1 MKVKTMKKVILPLIF
16 IFTFFISLI
25 TNIQAKPLD
34 NIKFMTENSPPYN
47 FLQNGELKGTA
58 VELLDLMFKKV
69 GSSQSKK
76 DIVMLPWSRAYS
88 YVQTEKNTVLF
99 STTRTK
105 QREKLFKWVGPIA
118 ENIIALM
125 AKKNKHIKIKS
136 LHDITKY
143 KIGVV
148 REDIGEQILLNLG
161 ISSKQ
166 IENTGGVDAIHK
178 VIKMLNRD
186 RFEVLSYNEDSAY
199 LEIKKLG
206 FDVNDYERVYVLSKS
221 ELHYAFHLDTSDEII
236 KMFQKAL
243 DELKEEGT
251 YEKILDKYK

>member
-1 MKVKTMKKVILPLIF
+1 MIKILISLLLIF
-16 IFTFFISLI
+16 TTTVFSQEKSIDKLI
-25 TNIQAKPLD
+25 
-34 NIKFMTENSPPYN
+34 FMTENSPPYN
-47 FLQNGELKGTA
+47 FLKDKELKGTA
-58 VELLDLMFKKV
+58 VDLLVMMLEKV
-69 GSSQSKK
+69 GSKQKRE
-76 DIVMLPWSRAYS
+76 DIRMLPWSRAYE
-88 YVQTEKNTVLF
+88 YVQSRKNTVLF

-105 QREKLFKWVGPIA
+105 QRENLFKWVGPISQ
-118 ENIIALM
+118 NIIALI

-148 REDIGEQILLNLG
+148 REDIGEQILINLG

-199 LEIKKLG
+199 LEIAKLG
-206 FDVNDYERVYVLSKS
+206 FDINDYERVYILSKS
-221 ELHYAFHLDTSDEII
+221 ELHFAFHKDTSDKII
-236 KMFQKAL
+236 NIFQKAL
-243 DELKEEGT
+243 DELKEEGV
-251 YEKILDKYK
+251 YEKIINKYKK

>member
-1 MKVKTMKKVILPLIF
+1 MIKRILTLLF
-16 IFTFFISLI
+16 IFGFVIYSHGKT
-25 TNIQAKPLD
+25 LD
-34 NIKFMTENSPPYN
+34 EIKFMTENSPPYN
-47 FLQNGELKGTA
+47 FLQNNELKGTA
-58 VELLDLMFKKV
+58 VELLVLMFKKV
-69 GSSQSKK
+69 GSTQTK
-76 DIVMLPWSRAYS
+76 DDIIVLPWSRAYA
-88 YVQTEKNTVLF
+88 YVQTQRNTVLF
-99 STTRTK
+99 STSRTK
-105 QREKLFKWVGPIA
+105 EREKLFKWVGPISQ
-118 ENIIALM
+118 NIIALI
-125 AKKNKHIKIKS
+125 AKKDKHIKIKS

-206 FDVNDYERVYVLSKS
+206 FNVNDYERVYILSRS
-221 ELHYAFHLDTSDEII
+221 ELHFAFHIDTKDEII
-236 KMFQKAL
+236 KQFQQAL
-243 DELKEEGT
+243 DELKQEFI
-251 YEKILDKYK
+251 YQ